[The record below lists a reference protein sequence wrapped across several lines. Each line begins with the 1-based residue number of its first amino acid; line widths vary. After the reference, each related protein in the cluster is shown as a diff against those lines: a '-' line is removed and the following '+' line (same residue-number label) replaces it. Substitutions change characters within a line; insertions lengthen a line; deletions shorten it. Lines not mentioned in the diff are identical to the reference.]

1 MADTGRPPKYKT
13 AESMQEAID
22 EYFRDCEYDEDG
34 NVRENIKPPTVS
46 GLAYHLG
53 FLDRKSV
60 SEYAHKDEFT
70 DTIKK
75 ARMRIEQYLETRLTS
90 NAVAGIIFNLKNN
103 FGWKDKSEIEHSG
116 NLATMSDQE
125 LDAKL
130 KAMLSTIDK
139 DD

>member
-1 MADTGRPPKYKT
+1 MADTGRPLKYKT
-13 AESMQEAID
+13 PEAMQEAID
-22 EYFRDCEYDEDG
+22 AYFHDCEFGEDG
-34 NVRENIKPPTVS
+34 NPREHIKPPTVS
-46 GLAYHLG
+46 GLAYYLG
-53 FLDRKSV
+53 FLDRKAI
-60 SEYAHKDEFT
+60 SEYGLRDEFS

-116 NLATMSDQE
+116 SLATMSDQE
-125 LDAKL
+125 LDARL
-130 KAMLSTIDK
+130 KALLSTIDK